1 MEASGVF
8 TQETL
13 EELLRWLMEFRQ
25 TLADF
30 KNGLFRLRDALATE
44 EDAASADSSTRLGRG
59 TCSNLVRPHQI
70 HKITRPH
77 PPYL

>member
-1 MEASGVF
+1 MEDFEVF

-13 EELLRWLMEFRQ
+13 EELLRWLVVFRQ

-30 KNGLFRLRDALATE
+30 KNGLFRLRDALDTE

-59 TCSNLVRPHQI
+59 NRSKSIYTHRIHTVVRA
-70 HKITRPH
+70 H